1 MASEIRV
8 NKITNRSGLST
19 VTFSDTGVI
28 VSGIVTANSFSG
40 GTINVTSG
48 TITGNLGVGGIL
60 TYEDVTNIDS
70 VGVITARSGI
80 RIGATGSNTLITGNG
95 TGIGIGIT
103 TPQEELHIRAAT
115 PVIRLE
121 DGDNARQSQIVGSDG
136 NLRFDAD
143 NNNAIANTNI
153 SFRTDGSERLR
164 IKNDGKVN
172 ITPGGALS
180 GNHPPGDLNI
190 VGTNFLTMTP
200 NDNANASDNE
210 VLGHIAFLPYAAGT
224 IAAASAKIEAVAES
238 GQSGSANP
246 TSLRFYTKASGS
258 GPGSAPTEK
267 VRIMGT
273 SLPTLKVG
281 STTAS
286 SIHDQSGTGNEG
298 AWLVAAAPSAFAVSN
313 DLVCRMNRKSS
324 NGIILQFRYNGSS
337 VGSISTNSSS
347 LPSDRNFKT
356 NISNL
361 NLGLS
366 FVNKLKPSQFN
377 YKIDEPNTPVMY
389 GLIAQELEESLT
401 SEGVSKN
408 STQLLQHHPTD
419 DTESDYDVD
428 YGKLTPILINAVKE
442 LSIEIET
449 LKARIN
455 NLEGN

>member
-1 MASEIRV
+1 MTSKIVV
-8 NKITNRSGLST
+8 NNIEADAGISSVTLLSHVAGHDST
-19 VTFSDTGVI
+19 QNI
-28 VSGIVTANSFSG
+28 SGINSVTANAFYGDGSSLTG
-40 GTINVTSG
+40 ISIDSTKIE
-48 TITGNLGVGGIL
+48 TGNTKLE
-60 TYEDVTNIDS
+60 TID
-70 VGVITARSGI
+70 T
-80 RIGATGSNTLITGNG
+80 
-95 TGIGIGIT
+95 
-103 TPQEELHIRAAT
+103 
-115 PVIRLE
+115 
-121 DGDNARQSQIVGSDG
+121 GSDG
-136 NLRFDAD
+136 H
-143 NNNAIANTNI
+143 IKVT
-153 SFRTDGSERLR
+153 TEGTERLR
-164 IKNDGKVN
+164 IKNDGKLN
-172 ITPGGALS
+172 ITPGGTLS
-180 GNHPPGDLNI
+180 GSHPPGDLNI

-238 GQSGSANP
+238 GQSGSSNA
-246 TSLRFYTKASGS
+246 TSLRFYTKPSTS
-258 GPGSAPTEK
+258 GPGSAPIER
-267 VRIMGT
+267 VRIAGT

-298 AWLVAAAPSAFAVSN
+298 AWLVAAAPSVFAVSN

-442 LSIEIET
+442 LSTEIET

>member
-8 NKITNRSGLST
+8 NKIINRSGLST
-19 VTFSDTGVI
+19 VTFSDTGAI

-40 GTINVTSG
+40 GTINATSG
-48 TITGNLGVGGIL
+48 TITGNLGVGGVL

-70 VGVITARSGI
+70 VGVITARDGLRVTGVTTITGTGEYLLQLNKSDSSAVYTQFTNSTSGTSTSDGF
-80 RIGATGSNTLITGNG
+80 RIGMDSN
-95 TGIGIGIT
+95 
-103 TPQEELHIRAAT
+103 
-115 PVIRLE
+115 E
-121 DGDNARQSQIVGSDG
+121 DGLVWLREDG
-136 NLRFDAD
+136 NVKFGT
-143 NNNAIANTNI
+143 NNT
-153 SFRTDGSERLR
+153 ERIR

-172 ITPGGALS
+172 ITPGGSLS
-180 GNHPPGDLNI
+180 GSHPPGDLNI

-273 SLPTLKVG
+273 SLPILKVG

-377 YKIDEPNTPVMY
+377 YKIDEPNSPVMY

-442 LSIEIET
+442 LSTEIET